1 MSLTRTK
8 PNKDAPHDVPSIL
21 DAMGLSASHQDASP
35 MWAAQSVR
43 TVATLWPLFLLAKL
57 CVLVAVVNM
66 PALIAEIAVGG
77 GHTHHY
83 WLAAAMVADLS
94 VWFIPRQKVMR
105 KILPHLHMWLM
116 LILVMVSALFT
127 NLWIHDLHAPLLS
140 QYPSPAIAQGALMI
154 MAVCIFGNQRI
165 LGLAYCVGTSAY
177 SFFVPGTGNELLLAT
192 IALTIMISM
201 LAQARFDLA
210 RLQVNHAEDMRS
222 RRASRLLTEYE
233 ESGRGWFWETDRR
246 GAITYI
252 SHSLARSLNF
262 DTDELIGLQLT
273 ELVVAGNVGN
283 SEGNRTLGFHLSSR
297 SPFVDIP
304 VRVAITA
311 DERWWA
317 ISGRPIINDY
327 GQFQGYR
334 GSGADLTEM
343 KRSQAEVTRLAQYDS
358 LTGLANR
365 GQMQRALEQ
374 SVMDARGK
382 VRECALFLIDLDRF
396 KSVNDTMGHPAGDA
410 LLREVA
416 ERLERVV
423 CERGMVGRLGG
434 DEFKVVLPGPVERTK
449 LAVLADAIIA
459 SLSQPYIIDETQVT
473 IGASVGI
480 STCPEDG
487 TTAESLVRNA
497 DLALYA
503 AKDDGRGVHRFYSS
517 QMLADAE
524 DRRQLEDDLRQALND
539 GGLDLVYQPIVSAKT
554 ENLTGFETLLRWNH
568 PVRGPISPALF
579 IPIAEDSGLIGPLG
593 EWVMRTACDA
603 AAKWPEGLR
612 VAVNVSPIQFANPAL
627 PSIVMSAL
635 ASSGLEPA
643 QLELEI
649 TESAFL
655 NEGEETDQMFAQLKG
670 IGVRLALDD
679 FGTGYS
685 SLGYLKKAPFDKI
698 KIDQSFVRGA
708 SVAGSRNAAIITS
721 IVSLAEALGM
731 DTTAEGVETH
741 DELALVRSLGCSQ
754 IQGFIYGKGSSA
766 EEVEKRFEEQ
776 GTEAQASGFKSSRP
790 PRISMLRSVAIFNQ
804 GQRYIGRIRNIS
816 ASGAMVEGLWNVP
829 QGTEFEIEL
838 AEGYNVSAQTR
849 WSVDDR
855 MGVQFAQ
862 AIDVRTVQSAGP
874 VRKAG

>member
-1 MSLTRTK
+1 MSLTRIK
-8 PNKDAPHDVPSIL
+8 IDKDTHHGTPSLL
-21 DAMGLSASHQDASP
+21 DAMGLSASNQDASP
-35 MWAAQSVR
+35 MWAALSVR
-43 TVATLWPLFLLAKL
+43 TASTLWPLFILAKL
-57 CVLVAVVNM
+57 CILISVVDM
-66 PALIAEIAVGG
+66 HALIAEDG
-77 GHTHHY
+77 GHAHHH
-83 WLAAAMVADLS
+83 WLVAAMGADLL
-94 VWFIPRQKVMR
+94 VWFMPRKKVMR
-105 KILPHLHMWLM
+105 RILPHLQMWTM
-116 LILVMVSALFT
+116 VVLVLLSALFT

-140 QYPSPAIAQGALMI
+140 QYPSPAIAQGALII
-154 MAVCIFGNQRI
+154 MAVCIFGNQRV
-165 LGLAYCVGTSAY
+165 LGLAYCVGMSAY
-177 SFFVPGTGNELLLAT
+177 SFLVPGGGNELVLAT
-192 IALTIMISM
+192 IALTVMIAM
-201 LAQARFDLA
+201 LTQARFDLK
-210 RLQVNHAEDMRS
+210 RLQDNHDEDMRS

-252 SHSLARSLNF
+252 SASLARSLSL
-262 DTDELIGLQLT
+262 DPDELLGLQLT
-273 ELVVAGNVGN
+273 ALVVAGNTGN
-283 SEGNRTLGFHLSSR
+283 NEGDRTLGFHLSSR
-297 SPFVDIP
+297 SPFADIA
-304 VRVAITA
+304 VRVAILS

-334 GSGADLTEM
+334 GSGSDLTEM
-343 KRSQAEVTRLAQYDS
+343 KRSQAEVARLAQYDS

-365 GQMQRALEQ
+365 VQMQRALEQ
-374 SVMDARGK
+374 SIMDARGK
-382 VRECALFLIDLDRF
+382 INECALFLLDLDRF

-410 LLREVA
+410 LLREVGQ
-416 ERLERVV
+416 RLERVV

-434 DEFKVVLPGPVERTK
+434 DEFKVVLPGTVERAK
-449 LAVLADAIIA
+449 LTVLAEAIIA
-459 SLSQPYIIDETQVT
+459 SLSQPYVIDGTQVI

-480 STCPEDG
+480 STCPQDG
-487 TTAESLVRNA
+487 VTADALVRNA

-503 AKDDGRGVHRFYSS
+503 AKGDGRGVHRFYSS
-517 QMLADAE
+517 KMLADAE

-539 GGLDLVYQPIVSAKT
+539 GGLHLVYQPIINAKT
-554 ENLTGFETLLRWNH
+554 EKLTGFETLLRWNH

-593 EWVMRTACDA
+593 EWVLRTACDA
-603 AAKWPEGLR
+603 AAKWPAGLR
-612 VAVNVSPIQFANPAL
+612 VAVNVSPIQFANPTL
-627 PSIVMSAL
+627 PSLVMNAL
-635 ASSGLEPA
+635 AASGLEPE

-655 NEGEETDQMFAQLKG
+655 NEGEATDQMFAQLKG
-670 IGVRLALDD
+670 LGIRLALDD

-708 SVAGSRNAAIITS
+708 SIPGSRNAAIITS

-741 DELALVRSLGCSQ
+741 DELALVRQLGCSQ

-766 EEVEKRFEEQ
+766 EEVEQRFAEH
-776 GTEAQASGFKSSRP
+776 GMEAEASGFKSSRP
-790 PRISMLRSVAIFNQ
+790 PRISMLRSVTIFNQ

-838 AEGYNVSAQTR
+838 SEGNSVSAVTR

-862 AIDVRTVQSAGP
+862 AIDVRIVQSAAP
-874 VRKAG
+874 VRMAG

>member
-1 MSLTRTK
+1 
-8 PNKDAPHDVPSIL
+8 
-21 DAMGLSASHQDASP
+21 

-43 TVATLWPLFLLAKL
+43 TAATLWPLFILAKL
-57 CVLVAVVNM
+57 CVLVSVVDIK
-66 PALIAEIAVGG
+66 ALIAEGGSHNHYYFLLAVM
-77 GHTHHY
+77 
-83 WLAAAMVADLS
+83 AADLS
-94 VWFIPRQKVMR
+94 VWFMPRQKAMR
-105 KILPHLHMWLM
+105 KILPHLQMWM
-116 LILVMVSALFT
+116 MVVLVMISALFT
-127 NLWIHDLHAPLLS
+127 NLWIHDIDAALLS

-165 LGLAYCVGTSAY
+165 LGLAFCFGISAR
-177 SFFVPGTGNELLLAT
+177 SFFVPGSGNELVLAT

-201 LAQARFDLA
+201 MTQARFDLK
-210 RLQVNHAEDMRS
+210 RLLINHAEDMKS

-252 SHSLARSLNF
+252 SASLARSLNYEPN
-262 DTDELIGLQLT
+262 ELIGLQLT
-273 ELVVAGNVGN
+273 QLVVAGNVGN
-283 SEGNRTLGFHLSSR
+283 TEGDRTLGFHLSSR
-297 SPFVDIP
+297 SPFVDIA
-304 VRVAITA
+304 VRVAITS

-327 GQFQGYR
+327 SQFQGYR

-365 GQMQRALEQ
+365 VQMQRALEQ
-374 SVMDARGK
+374 SIMDARGK
-382 VRECALFLIDLDRF
+382 IGECALFLLDLDRF

-416 ERLERVV
+416 QRLERVV

-434 DEFKVVLPGPVERTK
+434 DEFKVVLPGMVDRSK
-449 LAVLADAIIA
+449 LGVLADAIIA
-459 SLSQPYIIDETQVT
+459 SLSQPYIIDGVQVV

-487 TTAESLVRNA
+487 MTAEALVRNA

-517 QMLADAE
+517 KMLADAE
-524 DRRQLEDDLRQALND
+524 DRRQLEDDLRQALNE
-539 GGLDLVYQPIVSAKT
+539 GSLDLVYQPIVSAKT
-554 ENLTGFETLLRWNH
+554 EKLTGFETLLRWNH

-579 IPIAEDSGLIGPLG
+579 VPIAEDSGLIGPLG
-593 EWVMRTACDA
+593 EWVLRTACHA

-612 VAVNVSPIQFANPAL
+612 VAVNVSPIQFANPTL
-627 PSIVMSAL
+627 PGIVMNAL
-635 ASSGLEPA
+635 AASGLEPA

-655 NEGEETDQMFAQLKG
+655 NEGEATDQMFAQLKA

-766 EEVEKRFEEQ
+766 EDVEQRFTEQ
-776 GTEAQASGFKSSRP
+776 GIEARATGFKSSRP
-790 PRISMLRSVAIFNQ
+790 PRMSMLRSVAIFNQ

-838 AEGYNVSAQTR
+838 AEGHSVAAVTR

-862 AIDVRTVQSAGP
+862 AIDVRMVQSAAP
-874 VRKAG
+874 VRMAS